1 MLSALCLK
9 CVIVMGLGPPP
20 LLLLLTLAVI
30 VLLIV
35 LLIVLWTIS
44 SYFFLNGKV
53 VFIMCNPF
61 CLCEKDCPNCDVDC
75 EYFDYHSAILDEQLS
90 NFYDDVL

>member
-1 MLSALCLK
+1 MEGLLALQARPPNGRSASQSTPFNLSIALRS
-9 CVIVMGLGPPP
+9 PY
-20 LLLLLTLAVI
+20 
-30 VLLIV
+30 LI
-35 LLIVLWTIS
+35 
-44 SYFFLNGKV
+44 LNGKV